1 MIARYGVPWV
11 SQVPKFFRLMQ
22 KARFAREEV
31 VIGGVTFHLQ
41 GVERIVLTDLLKM
54 GIQAQDILSDP
65 VDMPVLTYFWE
76 GKTRRYYPDFFIP
89 KMEWVIEAK
98 SPYTLKCEWGQN
110 LKKREAVLLSG
121 LRFSFM
127 VRPAHRKSSSVSKPL
142 ALR

>member
-65 VDMPVLTYFWE
+65 VDMPVLT
-76 GKTRRYYPDFFIP
+76 
-89 KMEWVIEAK
+89 
-98 SPYTLKCEWGQN
+98 
-110 LKKREAVLLSG
+110 
-121 LRFSFM
+121 
-127 VRPAHRKSSSVSKPL
+127 
-142 ALR
+142 